1 MSPRGSW
8 CTIGK
13 TPLYPLPW
21 IARKFK
27 MQRFIQSGMSYE
39 KRFRTRLGQQLS
51 KIQRHDLVITPFPSV
66 RVRVRD
72 LRVLKKQTPRK
83 ASFYFFK
90 PKNLVR
96 LFIKKEVKHS
106 PESKMI
112 QLLTFDNL
120 FPPPR
125 HSHENTSVQ
134 NDDGYYVFLAHY
146 VITEKISYS

>member
-13 TPLYPLPW
+13 TPLYPPPW

-27 MQRFIQSGMSYE
+27 MQRFIQSGMAYE
-39 KRFRTRLGQQLS
+39 ERFRTRLGQQLS

-134 NDDGYYVFLAHY
+134 NDDGYYVFLAHALALRNN
-146 VITEKISYS
+146 